1 MIRKA
6 TPNDIVFIVNLENNV
21 FTQTLGENFL
31 YDELMLNPFSHY
43 FVIEEQNQLIGYIG
57 FRAFDENSE
66 MMNFAIDPK
75 YHHQGYGS
83 KLLSFSLEHLKSL
96 GVKTLVLEVRMSN
109 KNAQKLYEKFGFT
122 QSHIRKNYY
131 EKEDA
136 IVYIKEV

>member
-6 TPNDIVFIVNLENNV
+6 TPNDIVHIVNLENKV
-21 FTQTLGENFL
+21 FTQTLGETFL
-31 YDELMLNPFSHY
+31 YDEFMLNPFSHY
-43 FVIEEQNQLIGYIG
+43 FVIEEHNQFIGYIG

-66 MMNFAIDPK
+66 MMNFAIDPE
-75 YHHQGYGS
+75 HQHQGYGS
-83 KLLSFSLEHLKSL
+83 KLLLFGLEHLNSL
-96 GVKTLVLEVRMSN
+96 GVKTLVLEVRKSN
-109 KNAQKLYEKFGFT
+109 KNAQQFYEKFGFT

>member
-75 YHHQGYGS
+75 YQHQGYGS
-83 KLLSFSLEHLKSL
+83 KLLSFGLEHLKSL
-96 GVKTLVLEVRMSN
+96 DVKTLVLEVRKSN